1 MTNTEARANGSVRV
15 WDLPTRLFHWLL
27 VAAIAVAFLSSDED
41 SALTPWHQAAGWAAA
56 LLIAFRLVWGFLGG
70 EHARFADFLRP
81 GRLRA
86 HLKGLMAGRPEA
98 EVGHNPLGGLAILGL
113 LGLVAATVVTG
124 ALVLQGGEDELHEVV
139 AYGLLALVGV
149 HVAAVLVMSLASRE
163 NLVRAMVTGRKPAAR
178 HAGARDARPAPFI
191 AFPLAALAIAAT
203 AYGVTRIDPNAFTPH
218 ARTAAGEASAGAQ
231 AAEHGEAGEREA
243 GDD

>member
-1 MTNTEARANGSVRV
+1 MTNTEPRANGSVRV

-41 SALTPWHQAAGWAAA
+41 SALTAWHQAAGWIAA
-56 LLIAFRLVWGFLGG
+56 LLIAFRLVWGLVGG
-70 EHARFADFLRP
+70 EHARFADFLKP
-81 GRLRA
+81 GRIGA
-86 HLKGLMAGRPEA
+86 HLKRLLAGKPEG
-98 EVGHNPLGGLAILGL
+98 EVGHNPLGGLAIVGILA
-113 LGLVAATVVTG
+113 LVVATVATG
-124 ALVLQGGEDELHEVV
+124 VAVLQGGEDELHEVV

-149 HVAAVLVMSLASRE
+149 HVAAVVAMSLISRE

-203 AYGVTRIDPNAFTPH
+203 AYGATRIDPKAFTPH
-218 ARTAAGEASAGAQ
+218 ARAEAGEPSEGAQ
-231 AAEHGEAGEREA
+231 AAEHREAGEHEA
-243 GDD
+243 GED